1 MTSQRP
7 QRLRRALARA
17 ALIPSACPSPMRSVS
32 QAVWHSVLGAALLA
46 PVAVAVMPGQAV
58 AQSVGESRSYSIPAG
73 SLDKALTAFA
83 ASSGVML
90 SFEPAQVQGLQS
102 PGLQGEHTVW
112 GGFSLLLQ
120 GTGLEAQSRGQGS
133 YVLRKVPALQGAAA
147 ESAGAL
153 PAVTVRSRRSAESE
167 GTGSY
172 TSVAPVGTATKLAMT
187 LRETPQSVTV
197 VTRQRMDDQGMTQL
211 NDVFRQTAGLTLV
224 QNGSQGSDS
233 NSVWSRGFAVENYQ
247 IDGVPQLSN
256 WLTQTADLT
265 VYDRVEVLRG
275 ATGLTNG
282 VGSPAATIN
291 LVRKRPFADFQAS
304 VTGTVGSW
312 NKRRVEADVSSPL
325 NQSGS
330 VRGRVVAAL
339 QKSDSWIDRE
349 QEDKRLLYGIVEAD
363 LAPGTKL
370 TAGFEHQVHNADQA
384 TRSGLPLYFND
395 GTRTNF
401 SRSLS
406 ASSSWAHSF
415 QRQQQVF
422 ASLEHQLGE
431 DWSVRATFNH
441 SRRAY
446 DDVLGYAANGN
457 PAPDGSNLGV
467 WANKWNSEPV
477 QNALDLYLS
486 GTFEAFGG
494 KHDLIAGY
502 NVSRTTYDAP
512 GYPGWPST
520 LAKVP
525 DIFNWDGNTPAQPA
539 MPVTSMTRF
548 AEMQSGWYSTLRLKP
563 VDGVAV
569 ILGARVSDW
578 RQDRYQKGGTRAPTR
593 IETGV
598 VTPYAGVVVDVTD
611 NWSVYGSHAD
621 IFKPQ
626 TNKDIN
632 SNYLDPVTGQAREV
646 GVKGA
651 FFKDRLNVS
660 LAVFE
665 IRQENIGVLV
675 TPEVILPEPGNVR
688 AYRAVPGVT
697 TRGYEAEVTGEVLK
711 NWQLTASYTNA
722 KSRDRLGVRQNTQV
736 PLDQFKLF
744 TTYHLASVGQGLTL
758 GGGVTYQSEIYGSNR
773 VTPPVGAVYNVMF
786 TQPAY
791 AVVDLMARY
800 AFSEK
805 LSATVNVGNALDKT
819 YYTTASSG
827 YYGAP
832 RNVNLTVK
840 YLF

>member
-1 MTSQRP
+1 MTSQRSL
-7 QRLRRALARA
+7 RLRRASVRA
-17 ALIPSACPSPMRSVS
+17 ASLSLSPCPSPLRAVS
-32 QAVWHSVLGAALLA
+32 EAVLRSVLGAALLV
-46 PVAVAVMPGQAV
+46 PAVLAVVPGQGH
-58 AQSVGESRSYSIPAG
+58 AQSVGESRHYSVAAG
-73 SLDKALTAFA
+73 PLDKVLTAFA

-90 SFEPAQVQGLQS
+90 SFEPSQVQGLQS
-102 PGLQGEHTVW
+102 SGLQGEHTVW

-120 GTGLEAQSRGQGS
+120 GTGLEAQSRGPGS
-133 YVLRKVPALQGAAA
+133 YVLRKAAA
-147 ESAGAL
+147 AQSSAADGAGAL
-153 PAVTVRSRRSAESE
+153 PGVTVRSRRTAESE

-172 TSVAPVGTATKLAMT
+172 TSVAPIGTATKLAMT

-197 VTRQRMDDQGMTQL
+197 VTRQRMEDQGMTQL
-211 NDVFRQTAGLTLV
+211 TDVFRQTAGLTLI

-233 NSVWSRGFAVENYQ
+233 NSVWSRGFTVENYQ

-265 VYDRVEVLRG
+265 TYDRVEVLRG

-304 VTGTVGSW
+304 VTGSVGSW
-312 NKRRVEADVSSPL
+312 DKRRVEADVSSPL

-339 QKSDSWIDRE
+339 QANDSWIDRE
-349 QEDKRLLYGIVEAD
+349 QEEKRLLYGIVEAD
-363 LAPGTKL
+363 LMPGTKL
-370 TAGFEHQVHNADQA
+370 TAGFEHQVHNADA
-384 TRSGLPLYFND
+384 AARSGLPLYFND

-401 SRSLS
+401 SRSLNAS
-406 ASSSWAHSF
+406 ASWAHSY

-422 ASLEHQLGE
+422 ASLDHQLNA
-431 DWSVRATFNH
+431 DWAVRATFNH
-441 SRRAY
+441 SRRGY

-457 PAPDGSNLGV
+457 PARNGSNLGV

-477 QNALDLYLS
+477 QNALDLYVS
-486 GTFEAFGG
+486 GAFTAFGR
-494 KHDLIAGY
+494 KHDLVAGY

-512 GYPGWPST
+512 GYPGWPSN

-539 MPVTSMTRF
+539 MPVTSMTHF
-548 AEMQSGWYSTLRLKP
+548 AEKQSGWYSTVRLKP
-563 VDGVAV
+563 ADGVAV

-578 RQDRYQKGGTRAPTR
+578 QQDRYTTGAARTPGRL
-593 IETGV
+593 ETGE
-598 VTPYAGVVVDVTD
+598 VTPYAGLVVDVNE
-611 NWSVYGSHAD
+611 NWTFYASKAD

-626 TNKDIN
+626 TVRDIN
-632 SNYLDPVTGQAREV
+632 DEFLDPVTGQAREA
-646 GVKGA
+646 GLKGA

-660 LAVFE
+660 FAFFE
-665 IRQENIGVLV
+665 IRQENLGVQI
-675 TPEVILPEPGNVR
+675 TPVVNLPSGST
-688 AYRAVPGVT
+688 AYRPVAGVT
-697 TRGYEAEVTGEVLK
+697 TRGYEAEVTGELTRG
-711 NWQLTASYTNA
+711 WQVSASYTSA

-736 PLDQFKLF
+736 PMDQFKLF
-744 TTYHLASVGQGLTL
+744 STYQLTSVGHGLTL
-758 GGGVTYQSEIYGSNR
+758 GGGVTYQSDIYGSNR
-773 VTPPVGAVYNVMF
+773 VTPTTGPAYTVLF
-786 TQPAY
+786 TQSAY

-805 LSATVNVGNALDKT
+805 LSATMNLGNALDKT

-840 YLF
+840 YQF